1 MNKALTFILTPYNKN
16 SIAAL
21 TGALETDPRTEALPL
36 HFIRSRGDWVR
47 RVTRLDRSHEHLI
60 VALSFATPNAPAVTQ
75 ELDRLRTLDLPGVT
89 VIAGGPHPS
98 GDPQGTLDMGVDAVV
113 VGEGESTLP
122 SLVKRWLAEESIV
135 GLPGVVTRDANGQFV
150 HGPRPPRVDLDE
162 YPPCGLRHR
171 RFGPIEISR
180 GCPWACSFCQ
190 TPFLFGGRMRHRSV
204 EAIAAWLDLACA
216 AGYRYARFVTPD
228 ALAYGSEDGKMPNLA
243 AIEQLLREAG
253 RRVGRDQ
260 VYFGSF
266 PSEVRPEN
274 VTPQT
279 VALVTK
285 YAANDNLV
293 FGAQTGSP
301 RLLRV
306 LRRGHTVE
314 DVYRA
319 TELTV
324 QARLIP
330 YVDFIFGLPG
340 ETEEDRELTLRMIA
354 DLTAMGGVIHSHTFM
369 PLPGTPLA
377 HAQPGRVDPQWHTLL
392 DRLASQGQH
401 IGQWRKQEQLA
412 ALVGT

>member
-1 MNKALTFILTPYNKN
+1 MDTALAFILTPYNKN
-16 SIAAL
+16 SVAAL

-36 HFIRSRGDWVR
+36 HFVRTRGDWVR
-47 RVTRLDRSHEHLI
+47 RVARLARNHERLI
-60 VALSFATPNAPAVTQ
+60 VALSFATPNAPTVAQ
-75 ELDRLRTLDLPGVT
+75 ELSRLHALDLPDVT

-98 GDPQGTLDMGVDAVV
+98 GDSEGTLAMGVDAVV
-113 VGEGESTLP
+113 LGEGEGTLP
-122 SLVKRWLAEESIV
+122 TLVERLLARESIV
-135 GLPGVVTRDANGQFV
+135 GLPGVVTQDADGQV
-150 HGPRPPRVDLDE
+150 VRGPRSSRGDLDD

-228 ALAYGSEDGKMPNLA
+228 AFAYGSEDGKTPNPE
-243 AIEQLLREAG
+243 AIERLLWEAG

-274 VTPQT
+274 VTPEA
-279 VALVTK
+279 VALVKK

-301 RLLRV
+301 RLLRA

-319 TELTV
+319 TEVT
-324 QARLIP
+324 ARAGLIP

-354 DLTAMGGVIHSHTFM
+354 DLTAMGGVIHSHTFI

-377 HAQPGRVDPQWHTLL
+377 HAQPGQVDAQWHALL

-401 IGQWRKQEQLA
+401 IGQWRKQERLA
-412 ALVGT
+412 ALVST

>member
-1 MNKALTFILTPYNKN
+1 MSKALAFILTPYNKN
-16 SIAAL
+16 SIASL
-21 TGALETDPRTEALPL
+21 TGALETDPRTETLPL
-36 HFIRSRGDWVR
+36 HFVRARGDWVHC
-47 RVTRLDRSHEHLI
+47 VARLARNHERLV
-60 VALSFATPNAPAVTQ
+60 VALSFATPNAPTVAHDLT
-75 ELDRLRTLDLPGVT
+75 RLRALDLPGVI

-98 GDPQGTLDMGVDAVV
+98 GDPQDTLDMGVAALV
-113 VGEGESTLP
+113 VGEGENTLP
-122 SLVKRWLAEESIV
+122 ALVERLLIEESV
-135 GLPGVVTRDANGQFV
+135 AGVPGVVTRDAGGQIV
-150 HGPRPPRVDLDE
+150 HGPRPPRVHLDE

-180 GCPWACSFCQ
+180 GCPWACGFCQ

-228 ALAYGSEDGKMPNLA
+228 AFAYGSEDGKTPNLE
-243 AIEQLLREAG
+243 AIERLLWEAG

-260 VYFGSF
+260 VYFASF

-274 VTPQT
+274 VTPET

-301 RLLRV
+301 RLLRS

-314 DVYRA
+314 DVRRA
-319 TELTV
+319 TEVTV
-324 QARLIP
+324 QAGLTP

-340 ETEEDRELTLRMIA
+340 ETAEDRELTLHMIA

-369 PLPGTPLA
+369 PLPGTPLS
-377 HAQPGRVDPQWHTLL
+377 HAQPGRVDPQWHALL

-401 IGQWRKQEQLA
+401 IGQWRKQERLA
-412 ALVGT
+412 TLAST

>member
-1 MNKALTFILTPYNKN
+1 MNKALAFILTPYNKN

-21 TGALETDPRTEALPL
+21 TGVLETDPRTEALPL
-36 HFIRSRGDWVR
+36 HFVRTRGDWVR
-47 RVTRLDRSHEHLI
+47 RVARLARNHERLI
-60 VALSFATPNAPAVTQ
+60 VALSLATSNAPAVAQ
-75 ELDRLRTLDLPGVT
+75 ELARLRTLDLPGVT

-98 GDPQGTLDMGVDAVV
+98 GDPPGTLDMGVDAVV
-113 VGEGESTLP
+113 VGEGEITLP
-122 SLVKRWLAEESIV
+122 ALVERLLAEESIA
-135 GLPGVVTRDANGQFV
+135 GLPGVVTRDANGQIV
-150 HGPRPPRVDLDE
+150 HGPRPPRVDLDD

-228 ALAYGSEDGKMPNLA
+228 AFAYGSQDGKTPNLE
-243 AIEQLLREAG
+243 AIERLLWEAG

-274 VTPQT
+274 VTPET

-301 RLLRV
+301 RLLHS

-319 TELTV
+319 TEVTV
-324 QARLIP
+324 RAGLIP

-377 HAQPGRVDPQWHTLL
+377 HAQPGRVDSQWHTLL

-412 ALVGT
+412 ALTST

>member
-1 MNKALTFILTPYNKN
+1 MNKALAFILTPYNKN

-21 TGALETDPRTEALPL
+21 TGVLETDPRTEALPL
-36 HFIRSRGDWVR
+36 HFVRTRGDWVR
-47 RVTRLDRSHEHLI
+47 RVARLARNHERLI
-60 VALSFATPNAPAVTQ
+60 VALSLATSNAPAVAQ
-75 ELDRLRTLDLPGVT
+75 ELARLRTLDLPGVT

-98 GDPQGTLDMGVDAVV
+98 GDPPGTLDMGVDAVV
-113 VGEGESTLP
+113 VGEGEITLP
-122 SLVKRWLAEESIV
+122 ALVERLLAEESIV
-135 GLPGVVTRDANGQFV
+135 GLPGVVTRDANGQIV
-150 HGPRPPRVDLDE
+150 HGPRPPRVDLDD

-228 ALAYGSEDGKMPNLA
+228 AFAYGSEDGKTPNLE
-243 AIEQLLREAG
+243 AIERLLWEAG

-274 VTPQT
+274 VTPET

-301 RLLRV
+301 RLLRA

-324 QARLIP
+324 RAGLIP

-377 HAQPGRVDPQWHTLL
+377 HAQPGRVDSQWHTLL

-412 ALVGT
+412 ALTGT

>member
-1 MNKALTFILTPYNKN
+1 MKRALAFVLTPYNKN

-21 TGALETDPRTEALPL
+21 TGVLETDPRTEDLAL
-36 HFIRSRGDWVR
+36 HFVRSRGDWVLKM
-47 RVTRLDRSHEHLI
+47 TRLARHHEKLI
-60 VALSFATPNAPAVTQ
+60 VALSFATPNAPGVAQ
-75 ELDRLRTLDLPGVT
+75 ELARLRTLDLPGVT

-98 GDPQGTLDMGVDAVV
+98 GDPEGTLNMGVDAVV

-122 SLVKRWLAEESIV
+122 TLVERLLSEESIV
-135 GLPGVVTRDANGQFV
+135 GLPGVITRDASGQV
-150 HGPRPPRVDLDE
+150 VKGPRPPRVDLNE

-190 TPFLFGGRMRHRSV
+190 TPFLFGGQMRHRSV
-204 EAIAAWLDLACA
+204 EAITAWLDLACV

-228 ALAYGSEDGKMPNLA
+228 AFAYGSVDGKTPNLEA
-243 AIEQLLREAG
+243 MERLLWETG

-274 VTPQT
+274 VTPET
-279 VALVTK
+279 VALVKK

-301 RLLRV
+301 RLLRA
-306 LRRGHTVE
+306 LRRGHTVK

-319 TELTV
+319 TEVTV
-324 QARLIP
+324 RAGLIP

-377 HAQPGRVDPQWHTLL
+377 HAQPGRVDPQWYTLL

-401 IGQWRKQEQLA
+401 IGQWRRQERLA
-412 ALVGT
+412 ILASA

>member
-1 MNKALTFILTPYNKN
+1 MKKALVFVLTPYNKN

-21 TGALETDPRTEALPL
+21 TGALETDPRTEMLPL
-36 HFIRSRGDWVR
+36 HFVRTRGDWAR
-47 RVTRLDRSHEHLI
+47 RVARLAGKYERLI
-60 VALSFATPNAPAVTQ
+60 VALSFATPNASSVAQ
-75 ELDRLRTLDLPGVT
+75 ELAKLRALDLPGVT

-98 GDPQGTLDMGVDAVV
+98 GGPEGTLDMGVDAVV
-113 VGEGESTLP
+113 VGEGENTLP
-122 SLVKRWLAEESIV
+122 TLVERLLAGESIA
-135 GLPGVVTRDANGQFV
+135 GLPGVITRDADGQV
-150 HGPRPPRVDLDE
+150 IRGPRPTRVTLDD

-190 TPFLFGGRMRHRSV
+190 TPFLFGGKMRHRSV

-228 ALAYGSEDGKMPNLA
+228 AFAYGSEDGKTPNLA
-243 AIEQLLREAG
+243 AIERLLWEAG

-274 VTPQT
+274 VTPEA
-279 VALVTK
+279 VALVK
-285 YAANDNLV
+285 RYAANDNLV

-301 RLLRV
+301 RLLRA

-319 TELTV
+319 TEITV
-324 QARLIP
+324 QAGLIP

-377 HAQPGRVDPQWHTLL
+377 HAQPGRVDPRWHVLL
-392 DRLASQGQH
+392 DRLASRGQH
-401 IGQWRKQEQLA
+401 IGQWRKQERLA
-412 ALVGT
+412 ILVST

>member
-1 MNKALTFILTPYNKN
+1 MSQALAFVLTPYNKN

-36 HFIRSRGDWVR
+36 RFVRSRVDWVR
-47 RVTRLDRSHEHLI
+47 RVTRLARNHERLV
-60 VALSFATPNAPAVTQ
+60 VALSFATPNAPTVAQ

-98 GDPQGTLDMGVDAVV
+98 GDAQGTLSMGVDAVV
-113 VGEGESTLP
+113 VGEGESALP
-122 SLVKRWLAEESIV
+122 ALVQQLLAGESIV
-135 GLPGVVTRDANGQFV
+135 GLPGVVTRDADGQIV
-150 HGPRPPRVDLDE
+150 RGPRPPRVDLDE
-162 YPPCGLRHR
+162 YPPCGLLHR

-216 AGYRYARFVTPD
+216 VGYRYARFVTPD
-228 ALAYGSEDGKMPNLA
+228 AFAYGSDDGKSPNLE
-243 AIEQLLREAG
+243 AIERLLWEAG
-253 RRVGRDQ
+253 RCVGRDQ

-274 VTPQT
+274 VTPET

-301 RLLRV
+301 RLLRA

-314 DVYRA
+314 NVYRA

-324 QARLIP
+324 QAGLTP

-340 ETEEDRELTLRMIA
+340 ETEEDRELTLRLIA
-354 DLTAMGGVIHSHTFM
+354 DLTAMGGVIHSHTFI

-377 HAQPGRVDPQWHTLL
+377 HAQPGRVDAQWHTML
-392 DRLASQGQH
+392 DQLASQGQH

-412 ALVGT
+412 ASVSA

>member
-1 MNKALTFILTPYNKN
+1 MNKALAFILTPYNKN

-21 TGALETDPRTEALPL
+21 TGVLETDPRTEALPL
-36 HFIRSRGDWVR
+36 HFVRTRGDWVR
-47 RVTRLDRSHEHLI
+47 RVARLARNHERLI
-60 VALSFATPNAPAVTQ
+60 VALSFATPNAPAVAT
-75 ELDRLRTLDLPGVT
+75 ELARLRTLDLPGVT

-113 VGEGESTLP
+113 VGEGEITLP
-122 SLVKRWLAEESIV
+122 ALVERLLAEESIA
-135 GLPGVVTRDANGQFV
+135 GLPGVVTRDANGQIV

-228 ALAYGSEDGKMPNLA
+228 AFAYGSQDGKTPNLE
-243 AIEQLLREAG
+243 AIERLLWEAG
-253 RRVGRDQ
+253 RHVGRDQ

-274 VTPQT
+274 VTPET
-279 VALVTK
+279 VALVKK

-301 RLLRV
+301 RLLRT

-324 QARLIP
+324 RAGLIP

-340 ETEEDRELTLRMIA
+340 ETEEDRQLTLRMIA

-377 HAQPGRVDPQWHTLL
+377 HAQPGRVDSQWHTLL

-412 ALVGT
+412 ALTST